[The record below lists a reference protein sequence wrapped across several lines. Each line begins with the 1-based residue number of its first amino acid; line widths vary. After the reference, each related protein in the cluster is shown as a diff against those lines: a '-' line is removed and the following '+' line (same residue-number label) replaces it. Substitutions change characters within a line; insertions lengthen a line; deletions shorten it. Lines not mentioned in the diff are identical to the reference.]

1 MNPGSYLSAKEN
13 NSVKNGK
20 GMGWVWSFIEHPVCA
35 GYIRILSY
43 LNTVATQGD
52 RPYGLKVLCTQGN

>member
-1 MNPGSYLSAKEN
+1 
-13 NSVKNGK
+13 
-20 GMGWVWSFIEHPVCA
+20 MGWVWSFIEHPVCA

-43 LNTVATQGD
+43 LNTVVTQGD